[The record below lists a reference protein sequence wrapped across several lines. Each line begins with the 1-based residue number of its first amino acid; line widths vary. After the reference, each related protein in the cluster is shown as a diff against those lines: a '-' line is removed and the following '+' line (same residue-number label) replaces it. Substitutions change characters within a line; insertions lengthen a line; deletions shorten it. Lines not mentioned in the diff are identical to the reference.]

1 MTQPSRP
8 RTRTG
13 PWIVIAVLL
22 IATLVAVLWVP
33 IYARTTPAI
42 GGFPFF
48 YWYQLLWVPI
58 VAVVGAICYGLSR
71 LASAD
76 SRRGTAPG
84 GAAGGAPG
92 SGEDAR

>member
-8 RTRTG
+8 RTRPG
-13 PWIVIAVLL
+13 PWIVIAILL
-22 IATLVAVLWVP
+22 LATLVAVLWVP

-76 SRRGTAPG
+76 SRRAPDGAQAGT
-84 GAAGGAPG
+84 PG
-92 SGEDAR
+92 SGEGAR

>member
-1 MTQPSRP
+1 MTEPSRP
-8 RTRTG
+8 RTRPG
-13 PWIVIAVLL
+13 PWIVIAILL
-22 IATLVAVLWVP
+22 LATLIAVLWVP

-58 VAVVGAICYGLSR
+58 VAVIGAICYGLSR

-76 SRRGTAPG
+76 RRAAAQQGTPG
-84 GAAGGAPG
+84 TGDGA
-92 SGEDAR
+92 R